1 MSAQGLRQSLYI
13 LHSELL
19 LMETEII
26 ILNEDQLNL
35 HKLRDAADCVL
46 EGHVIAFP
54 TDTIYGLGCDVFNE
68 EAVDTLYKIKE
79 RPKDKPINVLISEV
93 NQVYDV
99 AQNIKPI
106 FFELAERFWP
116 GGLTIV
122 VEKNTSV
129 PENVTSKLNSVG
141 VRMPKSNIVQQLI
154 NLAHTPLAATSANL
168 SEQPDSKTAK
178 TVLEYFEGKIPC
190 VIDGG
195 LTQLG
200 KPSTILDISGKTPKI
215 VRSGVISGDE
225 LREIIP
231 KLKGN

>member
-1 MSAQGLRQSLYI
+1 
-13 LHSELL
+13 
-19 LMETEII
+19 METEII

-35 HKLRDAADCVL
+35 NKLRDAVNHVL
-46 EGHVIAFP
+46 DGHVVAFP
-54 TDTIYGLGCDVFNE
+54 TDTIYGLGCDVFNSD
-68 EAVDTLYKIKE
+68 AVDVLYTIKE

-99 AQNIKPI
+99 AQNIKPV

-122 VEKNTSV
+122 VEKNSSV
-129 PENVTSKLNSVG
+129 PDNVTSNLPSVG
-141 VRMPKSNIVQQLI
+141 VRMPDSNIVQQMI
-154 NLAHTPLAATSANL
+154 KLAFTPIAATSANL

-178 TVLEYFEGKIPC
+178 TVLGYFEGKIPC
-190 VIDGG
+190 IIDGG
-195 LTQLG
+195 TTELG

-215 VRSGVISGDE
+215 IRSGVITGDE

-231 KLKGN
+231 KLKGK